1 MNWRFE
7 LDRWSFRIVFAAIAA
22 VGMFFLV
29 FPTIVVLITSLT
41 ASEFLQFPPKE
52 YSLRWYWELK
62 DAVQIRDAATN
73 SFVVAFATTVG
84 AIVLGVSGAL
94 AIARSNARWAKGLD
108 MAFMSPLLLPQ
119 LAYGF
124 AALMMF
130 SLAGARLSIWLLI
143 IGHIAVCVPFVIRT
157 TIAALAQ
164 LSNSLLESSYS
175 LGAGKLYTFRRVTYP
190 LIRPGIMAGAFLA
203 FMSSFD
209 NVPVSL
215 FLTDPQIEVLPIH
228 LWQIINNELDA
239 RAASAAGV
247 LIILTVVLLVIMER
261 LSGVTRYMR

>member
-1 MNWRFE
+1 MNWRYE
-7 LDRWSFRIVFAAIAA
+7 LDRWSFRTVFFLIATT
-22 VGMFFLV
+22 GMFFLI

-41 ASEFLQFPPKE
+41 ASEVLQFPPKE

-62 DAVQIRDAATN
+62 DAVQIRDATVN
-73 SFVVAFATTVG
+73 SFLVATATTVG
-84 AIVLGVSGAL
+84 AIVLGVAGAL
-94 AIARSNARWAKGLD
+94 AIARSNANWAKGAD
-108 MAFMSPLLLPQ
+108 MVFMSPLLLPQ

-130 SLAGARLSIWLLI
+130 SMTGARLSIWILI
-143 IGHIAVCVPFVIRT
+143 LGHIAVCVPFVVRT

-175 LGAGKLYTFRRVTYP
+175 LGAGKFYTFRRVTYP
-190 LIRPGIMAGAFLA
+190 LIKPGVMAGAFIA

-239 RAASAAGV
+239 RAASTAGV
-247 LIILTVVLLVIMER
+247 LIIITVFLLVAMER
-261 LSGVTRYMR
+261 VSGVTRYMR

>member
-7 LDRWSFRIVFAAIAA
+7 LDRWSFRLVFFLIAA

-41 ASEFLQFPPKE
+41 ASEFLQFPPQE
-52 YSLRWYWELK
+52 YSLRWYRELK
-62 DAVQIRDAATN
+62 DAIQIRDAALN
-73 SFVVAFATTVG
+73 SFAVAIATAIG
-84 AIVLGVSGAL
+84 SIVLGVAGAL
-94 AIARSNARWAKGLD
+94 AIARSKANWAKGLD

-130 SLAGARLSIWLLI
+130 SLMGAKLSIWLLI

-157 TIAALAQ
+157 TIAALSQ

-175 LGAGKLYTFRRVTYP
+175 LGAGRMYTFRRVIYP
-190 LIRPGIMAGAFLA
+190 LIRPGVMAGAFLA

-215 FLTDPQIEVLPIH
+215 FLTDPKIEVLPIH
-228 LWQIINNELDA
+228 LWQIINNQLDP
-239 RAASAAGV
+239 RAASTAGV
-247 LIILTVVLLVIMER
+247 LIIVTVVLLVIMER
-261 LSGVTRYMR
+261 VSGVTRYMR